1 MRRFTLNVTRNPAK
15 DAARR
20 QNPVQNQAADSANI
34 VSSQPPRQLF
44 GRLWTGYLR
53 KHAGWIGFA
62 FVLMI
67 IEGSTLGLLSYM
79 LQPMFDVVFVDGQS
93 DMAFLV
99 AIGIFAL
106 FVARAFS
113 GLGQRV
119 LMTRTSHIAST
130 ELQGDLLG
138 HTLDLDNGFHSR
150 TSPGALIERVQGDVI
165 SIQSLWSIIITGA
178 GRDLISLISLM
189 VVAIS
194 IDWKWAAVA
203 VIGAPILLLPS
214 ILVQRYIRRKSHLLR
229 EIAGKRTTRLDE
241 IFHGI
246 TPIKLNRMEGYQRRR
261 FMKLSDDWVRSTV
274 KTVAGQATV
283 PGLVDIAVGFGF
295 FCVLLYGG
303 PEIASGEKTV
313 GQFMSFFAAM
323 SLAFQPLRRLAD
335 VAGYWQVMQASLA
348 RIFGLMDTKP
358 EVKDTAETGAAV
370 PTESGVT
377 FSNVSLSYGE
387 LPVLKSLN
395 LTVPQGTTTALVGQS
410 GAGKSTVFNVLTRL
424 IDAQSAKI
432 EIGGTDITRL
442 KLNDLR
448 SMFSVVS
455 QDALLFDETLREN
468 ILLGRTDVTDAQLA
482 EVLKAANVTNFLESL
497 PQGLDT
503 EVGPRGSNLS
513 GGQRQRVAIA
523 RALLRDTP
531 ILLLDEATS
540 ALDAESE
547 KVVQTALDELSKGRT
562 TLIIAHRLSTIRNA
576 DQIAVLDQGQLAETG
591 THEELL
597 EKGGIYANLHSLQ
610 SGEAA
615 QPVERS
621 RKRFPVAQPKPAIAV
636 VPYLIRPRFTLRNIS
651 LDKLD
656 WPHGRPERLSSG
668 TIADMEDFDHLL
680 IYSRKQVY
688 WQPRPQLQPKLSVMI
703 LEPDAIHGQHLKLA
717 KKFHHRFHRILTHSA
732 QLLGEIPNA
741 LQLAPTSTWL
751 PTWPAHPA
759 PKTQMASLIASEKR
773 DLEGHKLRHA
783 IVEKIRENNLDVE
796 VMGRGYKPFDNKS
809 DGLLPYRYSV
819 VIENVQEHGYY
830 TEKMIDAALCRT
842 VPIYWG
848 APDIAEH
855 FDPKGLIICD
865 TAADIERALET
876 MSEEDYDARSETIE
890 SNFKIAEAQANLHLR
905 ATTLIMDS

>member
-1 MRRFTLNVTRNPAK
+1 MPQQGKFTVQNPAT
-15 DAARR
+15 D
-20 QNPVQNQAADSANI
+20 PANI
-34 VSSQPPRQLF
+34 VSDQSPGQLF
-44 GRLWTGYLR
+44 GRLWSTYLR
-53 KHAGWIGFA
+53 KHMFWIVIA
-62 FVLMI
+62 FILMV

-99 AIGIFAL
+99 AIGIFGL
-106 FVARAFS
+106 FVIRAFS
-113 GLGQRV
+113 GLIQRV

-130 ELQGDLLG
+130 ELQIDLLG

-165 SIQSLWSIIITGA
+165 SIQSLWNIIITGA
-178 GRDLISLISLM
+178 GRDLISLVSLM
-189 VVAIS
+189 IVAIS
-194 IDWKWAAVA
+194 IDWKWAAIA

-214 ILVQRYIRRKSHLLR
+214 IVVQRYIRRKSHHLR

-246 TPIKLNRMEGYQRRR
+246 TPIKLNRMETYQRER
-261 FMKLSDDWVRSTV
+261 FTSLSQDWVRSSV

-348 RIFGLMDTKP
+348 RIFGLLDTKP
-358 EVKDTAETGAAV
+358 EVKDTAQAGASL
-370 PTESGVT
+370 PTNSSIT
-377 FSNVSLSYGE
+377 FDNVSLSYGD
-387 LPVLKSLN
+387 LPVLKHLSLSI
-395 LTVPQGTTTALVGQS
+395 PQGTKTALVGQS

-424 IDAQSAKI
+424 IDAQTGTVKVG
-432 EIGGTDITRL
+432 ETDITDL
-442 KLNDLR
+442 KLTDLR

-455 QDALLFDETLREN
+455 QDALLFDETLRAN
-468 ILLGRTDVTDAQLA
+468 ILLGRTDVTDDQLRD
-482 EVLKAANVTNFLESL
+482 VLDAANVTDFLDKL
-497 PQGLDT
+497 PDGLET

-591 THEELL
+591 THDELL
-597 EKGGIYANLHSLQ
+597 AMGGIYANLYDLQ
-610 SGEAA
+610 SGSDGRPAA
-615 QPVERS
+615 LRS
-621 RKRFPVAQPKPAIAV
+621 RQSMPVLNEPAIAV
-636 VPYLIRPRFTLRNIS
+636 LPYQIRPRFSFRGLP
-651 LDKLD
+651 LDELD
-656 WPHGRPERLSSG
+656 WPLGRPNRLSSG
-668 TIADMEDFDHLL
+668 TVADMEESDHLL
-680 IYSRKQVY
+680 VYSRKQVY
-688 WQPRPQLQPKLSVMI
+688 WQPRPQLRPNLSVMI
-703 LEPDAIHGQHLKLA
+703 LEPDAIHGKHLTLA
-717 KKFHHRFHRILTHSA
+717 KRFYHRFHRILTHSP
-732 QLLGEIPNA
+732 QLIGKIPNSVA
-741 LQLAPTSTWL
+741 LAPAATWL
-751 PTWPAHPA
+751 TTWPSKPA
-759 PKTQMASLIASEKR
+759 PKTHMASLIASNKR
-773 DLEGHKLRHA
+773 DLAGHKLRHE
-783 IVEKIRENNLDVE
+783 IVDLIREHSLDVDI
-796 VMGRGYKPFDNKS
+796 MGRGYKPFDNKA

-819 VIENVQEHGYY
+819 VIENVQETGYY
-830 TEKMIDAALCRT
+830 TEKLIDTLLCRT

-848 APDIAEH
+848 SPDVSER
-855 FDPKGLIICD
+855 FDPRGIIICN
-865 TAADIERALET
+865 TADEIRAALEQ
-876 MSEEDYDARSETIE
+876 MSHDDYDARSEAIE
-890 SNFKIAEAQANLHLR
+890 ANFHIAEAQANLHKR
-905 ATTLIMDS
+905 AAELVINS

>member
-1 MRRFTLNVTRNPAK
+1 M
-15 DAARR
+15 
-20 QNPVQNQAADSANI
+20 QNQAPDPASI
-34 VSSQPPRQLF
+34 VSTQTPGQLF
-44 GRLWTGYLR
+44 GRLWRGYLR
-53 KHAGWIGFA
+53 KHAGWIAVA
-62 FVLMI
+62 FILMV

-99 AIGIFAL
+99 AIAIFGL
-106 FVARAFS
+106 FVIRAFS
-113 GLGQRV
+113 GLAQRV
-119 LMTRTSHIAST
+119 LMTRTSHMAST
-130 ELQGDLLG
+130 ELQIDLLG
-138 HTLDLDNGFHSR
+138 HTLELDNGFHSR

-165 SIQSLWSIIITGA
+165 SIQSLWNVIITGA

-214 ILVQRYIRRKSHLLR
+214 ILVQRFIRKKSHYLR

-246 TPIKLNRMEGYQRRR
+246 TPIKLNRMESYQRGR
-261 FMKLSDDWVRSTV
+261 FTRLSDDWVRSSV

-283 PGLVDIAVGFGF
+283 PGLVDLAVGFGF

-348 RIFGLMDTKP
+348 RIFGLMDLKP
-358 EVKDTAETGAAV
+358 EVKDIAGAGA
-370 PTESGVT
+370 PLPEDSTVT
-377 FSNVSLSYGE
+377 FDTVSLSYGD
-387 LPVLKSLN
+387 LPVLNALS
-395 LTVPQGTTTALVGQS
+395 LTVPKGTTTALVGQS

-424 IDAQSAKI
+424 IDAQTGTVK
-432 EIGGTDITRL
+432 IGGTNITDL
-442 KLNDLR
+442 KLDDLR

-468 ILLGRTDVTDAQLA
+468 ILLGRTDVTDEELIH
-482 EVLKAANVTNFLESL
+482 VLDAANVTNFLSNL
-497 PQGLDT
+497 PDGLDT

-523 RALLRDTP
+523 RALLKDTP

-547 KVVQTALDELSKGRT
+547 QVVQTALDELSKGRT

-576 DQIAVLDQGQLAETG
+576 DQIAVLDQGQLAEIG
-591 THEELL
+591 THDALL
-597 EKGGIYANLHSLQ
+597 EKGGIYANLHGLQ
-610 SGEAA
+610 SGSGIGMVKSAA
-615 QPVERS
+615 PAAAAVTNE
-621 RKRFPVAQPKPAIAV
+621 PAIAV
-636 VPYLIRPRFTLRNIS
+636 LPYVIRPRFSFRNVP
-651 LDKLD
+651 LDELD
-656 WPHGRPERLSSG
+656 WPLGRPARLSTG
-668 TIADMEDFDHLL
+668 TVADMEDFDHLL

-688 WQPRPQLQPKLSVMI
+688 WQPRPHLQPKLSVMI
-703 LEPDAIHGQHLKLA
+703 VEPDAIHGKHLTLA
-717 KKFHHRFHRILTHSA
+717 KRFHHRFHRILTHSPT
-732 QLLGEIPNA
+732 LLGHIPNA
-741 LQLAPTSTWL
+741 LQLNPAATWL
-751 PTWPAHPA
+751 QTWPAQPA
-759 PKTQMASLIASEKR
+759 PKTHMASLIASSKR
-773 DLEGHKLRHA
+773 DFPGHVLRHD
-783 IVEKIRENNLDVE
+783 VVDLVREKQLDVD

-809 DGLLPYRYSV
+809 DGLLPFRYSV
-819 VIENVQEHGYY
+819 VIENVQEPGYF
-830 TEKMIDAALCRT
+830 TEKLIDAALCRT

-848 APDIAEH
+848 SPDVTEH
-855 FDPKGLIICD
+855 FEADGMIICD
-865 TAADIERALET
+865 SKADIERALAQ
-876 MSEEDYDARSETIE
+876 MSAEDYASRNKSVEA
-890 SNFKIAEAQANLHLR
+890 NFKTAEALANLHKR
-905 ATTLIMDS
+905 ASSLILES